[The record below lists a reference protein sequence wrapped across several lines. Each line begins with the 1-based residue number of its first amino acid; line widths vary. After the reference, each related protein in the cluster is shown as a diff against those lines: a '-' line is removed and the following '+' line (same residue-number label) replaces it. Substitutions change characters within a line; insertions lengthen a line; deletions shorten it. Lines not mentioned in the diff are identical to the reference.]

1 MAESLRVHLAQIVF
15 EWGQLAAA
23 WNDEDLRNFV
33 ENSVLGKEHP
43 ELFMSHERV
52 IILLRCR
59 DVLRH
64 ALDAFDG

>member
-1 MAESLRVHLAQIVF
+1 MSALRVHLAQIVY
-15 EWGQLAAA
+15 EWAKLAAA
-23 WNDEDLRNFV
+23 WDDEDCTNFI
-33 ENSVLGKEHP
+33 ENTVLGKEHP

-64 ALDAFDG
+64 ALEAFVG